1 VIKLHYEGIKETE
14 NTRIEKDD
22 ETKDEIEMLY
32 SFGVV
37 IFEHVIIESEQRR
50 YSICYFAP
58 EELYD
63 IVIEDKQEKKVIRY
77 DVKKQL
83 DNNLEQYYGLNKNDT
98 LELDG
103 VMYKCTSHSVEYTL

>member
-1 VIKLHYEGIKETE
+1 MIMLYEGKKETE

-37 IFEHVIIESEQRR
+37 LFEHTILESEELT

-58 EELYD
+58 QEVYD
-63 IVIEDKQEKKVIRY
+63 IVIENSKNGQLIKYESV
-77 DVKKQL
+77 KQL
-83 DNNLEQYYGLNKNDT
+83 DDKTRKFYDLIKNDEIT
-98 LELDG
+98 DG
-103 VMYKCTSHSVEYTL
+103 TNKYKCMSHSIEYTL